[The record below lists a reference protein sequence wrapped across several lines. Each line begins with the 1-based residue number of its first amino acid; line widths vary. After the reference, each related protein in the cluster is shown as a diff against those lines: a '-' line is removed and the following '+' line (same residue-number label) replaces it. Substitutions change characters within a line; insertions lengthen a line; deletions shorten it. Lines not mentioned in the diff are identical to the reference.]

1 MTAKH
6 WTEEEL
12 LAHLYGV
19 GPEDGHLSDCSEC
32 GSRLN
37 RMRLA
42 RHTRETCY
50 NTQDDVSFEF
60 LAAQRRQIYGRMSQP
75 GATLIRRLAPVLA
88 ASVVLAGGLV
98 FMETQGRHES
108 PVQVKAS
115 DTQLVEDVGRMAMDP
130 EPSPTAPLQA
140 LFED

>member
-1 MTAKH
+1 
-6 WTEEEL
+6 
-12 LAHLYGV
+12 
-19 GPEDGHLSDCSEC
+19 
-32 GSRLN
+32 
-37 RMRLA
+37 
-42 RHTRETCY
+42 
-50 NTQDDVSFEF
+50 
-60 LAAQRRQIYGRMSQP
+60 
-75 GATLIRRLAPVLA
+75 
-88 ASVVLAGGLV
+88 V